1 MTTKNTE
8 NSRTKVDGQVGIAGE
23 EARGWYG
30 ALDKNKKAA
39 IRELTKLQPRWNLV
53 ILMYLGIWVASA
65 VLMAVWP
72 AWPIQVAGSL
82 LIGLSIHGMFNFM
95 HEGIHG
101 NLFRNKRADRAIA
114 GLRRIVGLFRWH
126 RLGQTLRPVRQ
137 DRGSDLISA
146 PGGDLRCG
154 LTRLIAGSRA
164 TFAAGRSIN
173 QRTFAR
179 LPEGASPLRKP
190 VSVV

>member
-72 AWPIQVAGSL
+72 
-82 LIGLSIHGMFNFM
+82 
-95 HEGIHG
+95 
-101 NLFRNKRADRAIA
+101 
-114 GLRRIVGLFRWH
+114 
-126 RLGQTLRPVRQ
+126 
-137 DRGSDLISA
+137 LISWSSSGISEKFSLSTA
-146 PGGDLRCG
+146 SHPVF
-154 LTRLIAGSRA
+154 TRS
-164 TFAAGRSIN
+164 FSI
-173 QRTFAR
+173 
-179 LPEGASPLRKP
+179 LW
-190 VSVV
+190 